1 LATEVDLIRVRLL
14 ALCGS
19 LRAASSNAELL
30 RAAAMLL
37 PPEVELEY
45 FGGLAAL
52 PHFNP
57 DDEEADHPAVR
68 AWRDSLTRSGGVLV
82 CSPEYA
88 HGIPGALKN
97 ALDWVVGSGEF
108 VGKPVALLNAS
119 PRASHA
125 QEQLREVL
133 TTMDARVINMTAV
146 HVSGRGLT
154 AETIA
159 GDPSLADPI
168 REAVSALVGAAAS

>member
-1 LATEVDLIRVRLL
+1 MGVRLL

-30 RAAAMLL
+30 RAAALL
-37 PPEVELEY
+37 VPPGVDMAW
-45 FGGLAAL
+45 FGGLEAL

-57 DDEEADHPAVR
+57 DQEDAGHPAVR
-68 AWRDSLTRSGGVLV
+68 AWRDALAGAGGVLV

-97 ALDWVVGSGEF
+97 ALDWVVGTGEF

-133 TTMDARVINMTAV
+133 TTMDARVVVMAAV
-146 HVSGRGLT
+146 PVSGRGLD
-154 AETIA
+154 AEGIA
-159 GDPSLADPI
+159 GDPSLAGPVQ
-168 REAVSALVGAAAS
+168 EAVSALVRAAAT